1 MWHFCGTRNSEK
13 LEAVNKRILRFILN
27 DYTYHYTTLL
37 NKVEMTSLYNK
48 RIQNFLILVYKSLS
62 RRAGMRLKMA
72 RFLSAVFPISNFK
85 MAALLSAWICI

>member
-1 MWHFCGTRNSEK
+1 MNSQNEQCYQ
-13 LEAVNKRILRFILN
+13 LAIISPTDTIDTVVLFTFR
-27 DYTYHYTTLL
+27 
-37 NKVEMTSLYNK
+37 EMIINT
-48 RIQNFLILVYKSLS
+48 

>member
-37 NKVEMTSLYNK
+37 NKIEMTSLYNK
-48 RIQNFLILVYKSLS
+48 RIQNFLILVYKSL
-62 RRAGMRLKMA
+62 
-72 RFLSAVFPISNFK
+72 FFNEN
-85 MAALLSAWICI
+85 